1 LIGAAVMVSM
11 VPLWGALVYVGLFP
25 QPEDFRVQVI
35 TRQAGEKEWPFA
47 VDMGTLTCVFSFGFK
62 VVIFIPYAVTEPDDE
77 LLASAETNPD
87 VLIVTTDPL
96 QLMTQW
102 EQEKLYAP
110 GMRIEEKIQ
119 RLGPYVTLGKRLCD
133 QPKGAIVGPG
143 EL

>member
-1 LIGAAVMVSM
+1 MASM
-11 VPLWGALVYVGLFP
+11 MPIWGAPLDAGLFP
-25 QPEDFRVQVI
+25 QPEDFRLQVI

-47 VDMGTLTCVFSFGFK
+47 VDKGTLTCVFSLGFRI
-62 VVIFIPYAVTEPDDE
+62 VIFIPNPVTEPDDE
-77 LLASAETNPD
+77 FLTQAEANPN

-96 QLMTQW
+96 QLMAQW
-102 EQEKLYAP
+102 EQERLYAP
-110 GMRIEEKIQ
+110 GMKIEEKIK